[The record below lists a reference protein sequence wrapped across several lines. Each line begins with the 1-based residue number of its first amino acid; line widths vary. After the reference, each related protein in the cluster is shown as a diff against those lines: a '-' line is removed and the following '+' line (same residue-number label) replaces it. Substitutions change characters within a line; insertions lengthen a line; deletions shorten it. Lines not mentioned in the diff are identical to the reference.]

1 MFGQKKRQVEGFSGA
16 LLSSSRLAGS
26 ALRKACTVRLR
37 WYQKSIYL
45 SIYLYIYPP
54 ELLPLYKLSS
64 VRSVR
69 VVALSSIAH
78 QNSLRPAVF
87 LAEHVQPELGL
98 LPLQSVGSSQAVS
111 HTHGGASAFPAE

>member
-1 MFGQKKRQVEGFSGA
+1 MQRGGE
-16 LLSSSRLAGS
+16 LAG
-26 ALRKACTVRLR
+26 LEGVV
-37 WYQKSIYL
+37 
-45 SIYLYIYPP
+45 
-54 ELLPLYKLSS
+54 LLWRTERTYVITSSGGFGASRQCFYKLSS